1 MSRSTRKNLVF
12 PICCNGNTQK
22 PWKQHINRT
31 FRRKAKVRL
40 DSSIGENG
48 EILKDYF
55 FRDRN
60 KQKFADIWLSP
71 SDGKHTMKLL
81 KKDEWLQLKK
91 EDAAQAPRSSMS
103 RWGHLYSE
111 DHNTYD
117 QYVADFKR
125 TIITK

>member
-22 PWKQHINRT
+22 PWKQHINRI
-31 FRRKAKVRL
+31 FRRKAKVQL
-40 DSSIGENG
+40 DTSIGEDG

-60 KQKFADIWLSP
+60 KRKFADVWLSP
-71 SDGKHTMKLL
+71 SDGKHTMELL

>member
-22 PWKQHINRT
+22 PWKQHINRI
-31 FRRKAKVRL
+31 FRRKAKVQL
-40 DSSIGENG
+40 DTSIGEGG
-48 EILKDYF
+48 EVLKDYF

-60 KQKFADIWLSP
+60 KRKFADVWLSP
-71 SDGKHTMKLL
+71 SDGKHTMELL

-91 EDAAQAPRSSMS
+91 EDASQAPRSSMS

>member
-22 PWKQHINRT
+22 PWKQHINRI
-31 FRRKAKVRL
+31 FRRKAKVQL
-40 DSSIGENG
+40 DTSIGEDG

-60 KQKFADIWLSP
+60 KRKFADVWLSP
-71 SDGKHTMKLL
+71 SDGKHTMELL

-103 RWGHLYSE
+103 RWGHLYNE
-111 DHNTYD
+111 DHITYD